1 MNTRSSVPLA
11 ALSSERPNA
20 LSELALARKADAV
33 WVDWRCTLHP
43 VEIGDCQTQHW
54 VKMSG
59 AKGMQPTVDLPGFP
73 GFPGFCS
80 GRRHG
85 DVFATIRTERRKLL
99 AMRLK
104 YCTCPDSAILV
115 PCS

>member
-43 VEIGDCQTQHW
+43 VEIGDCQNQH
-54 VKMSG
+54 
-59 AKGMQPTVDLPGFP
+59 
-73 GFPGFCS
+73 
-80 GRRHG
+80 
-85 DVFATIRTERRKLL
+85 
-99 AMRLK
+99 
-104 YCTCPDSAILV
+104 
-115 PCS
+115 